1 MSKPKIVIHNRYA
14 AKAPVGDS
22 DPKYDQ
28 LLRKLHEVVD
38 AKNRVDAESNRL
50 AKELSKVQQELQR
63 AGYYSDQVNRAKKYL
78 GV

>member
-38 AKNRVDAESNRL
+38 AKNRVDAKAIGLQKSCRRFSRNF
-50 AKELSKVQQELQR
+50 KE
-63 AGYYSDQVNRAKKYL
+63 QVTTRIK
-78 GV
+78 